1 MSVEQEI
8 LALIE
13 LYIAGGTSVTRGL
26 QQQDVTKRAVD
37 EARKFH
43 KEATLQVL
51 AILLRRQSTEA
62 SESFVRGQALRS
74 TREVALSPE
83 KVYQTAQVLGKL
95 IEAAGALRRPSKT
108 LTAANSC
115 AAAMAAEGAG
125 GGGVEYLNT
134 RLVKRVKR
142 ETPDATRFSLS
153 PLNRPP
159 TPGDEA
165 GVFSTEEETDVEE
178 NEEKQDTTE
187 EQETNFLDG
196 LLSLENPPEL

>member
-1 MSVEQEI
+1 MSVQEI

-13 LYIAGGTSVTRGL
+13 LYIAGGTLVSRGL

-37 EARKFH
+37 EARKLH
-43 KEATLQVL
+43 KEGTLQVL
-51 AILLRRQSTEA
+51 AILLRRQATEA
-62 SESFVRGQALRS
+62 SESFVRGQALRG
-74 TREVALSPE
+74 TREAALSPE
-83 KVYQTAQVLGKL
+83 KVYQTAQALGKL
-95 IEAAGALRRPSKT
+95 IEAAGALRRPSNT
-108 LTAANSC
+108 LSAATSC
-115 AAAMAAEGAG
+115 AAAAAAGGAG

-134 RLVKRVKR
+134 RSVKRVKR

-178 NEEKQDTTE
+178 NEEKQESTE
-187 EQETNFLDG
+187 GEQSNFLDG
-196 LLSLENPPEL
+196 LLSPENQPEL